1 MQEEA
6 IMMLWIKHIESKHT
20 LLSCQCHEEGSPTL
34 KDVMV
39 FLTGCDSVPPLGWD
53 CPASIEFTDD
63 VGLPEISTCTL
74 TFYF

>member
-1 MQEEA
+1 
-6 IMMLWIKHIESKHT
+6 MLWLDILNT
-20 LLSCQCHEEGSPTL
+20 LKVNIDCYHVSVIPYTVCPEEGSPTL

-63 VGLPEISTCTL
+63 VGLPEISTCT
-74 TFYF
+74 T